1 MTPEQLASYR
11 RLLSPEGKLTRWPKK
26 DHEKQF
32 VLEYLRGKLVKGVTY
47 RESEINAI
55 LKEWHLFGDHAL
67 LRREM
72 FDRRLLDRTA
82 DGREYWI

>member
-1 MTPEQLASYR
+1 MTPERLAAYR
-11 RLLSPEGKLTRWPKK
+11 RFLSEEGKVTRWPKK

-32 VLEYLRGKLVKGVTY
+32 VLEYLAEKFTKDVKY
-47 RESEINAI
+47 RESEVNAI

-72 FDRRLLDRTA
+72 FDRYLINRTA
-82 DGREYWI
+82 DGKEYWI